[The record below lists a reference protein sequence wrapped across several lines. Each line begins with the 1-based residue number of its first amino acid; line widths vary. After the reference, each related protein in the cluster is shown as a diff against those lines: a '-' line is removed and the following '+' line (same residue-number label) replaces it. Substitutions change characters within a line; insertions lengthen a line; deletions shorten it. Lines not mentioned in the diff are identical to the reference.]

1 MSRPIFLTPE
11 MIAGASADF
20 AEQLAKAR
28 AFNGSVS
35 YSKTFTY
42 SADHRASLVFTPD
55 AYAKMRL
62 LVEGF
67 TTEVAW
73 HGVVSRS
80 ETDPARFDVTD
91 ILVYPQE
98 VTGGEVEMDQEG
110 YGKWLDEHLDDDR
123 FFHLQFQGHSHVDFQ
138 AFPSPT
144 DLDHQQQIL
153 SQIRKDGFYIFMI
166 ANKRHEYWMQI
177 FDLRENVCYDT
188 TDIEL
193 CLGEQ
198 SDDLKAFLADA
209 KAMVQTKTYGATGGW
224 AGKYGNYGNYS
235 GRGYYD
241 DYDPYDKSSNK
252 KGSKSTTGKDKKGK
266 ITPSDDTM
274 WERLYGDYDPD
285 KNRK

>member
-20 AEQLAKAR
+20 AEQLAKSR
-28 AFNGSVS
+28 AFNGSIS

-42 SADHRASLVFTPD
+42 SADHRARLVFTPD

-67 TTEVAW
+67 KTEVAW

-80 ETDPARFDVTD
+80 ETDPAQFDVTD

-144 DLDHQQQIL
+144 DLDHQQQVL
-153 SQIRKDGFYIFMI
+153 AQIRKDGFYIFMI

-177 FDLRENVCYDT
+177 FDLRENICYET
-188 TDIEL
+188 NDIDL
-193 CLGEQ
+193 CLGEHG
-198 SDDLKAFLADA
+198 DDLNDFLSIART
-209 KAMVQTKTYGATGGW
+209 MVKTKTYGATGGQF
-224 AGKYGNYGNYS
+224 GNYGDYS
-235 GRGYYD
+235 GRSYYD
-241 DYDPYDKSSNK
+241 DYDPYGTTKGYDKK
-252 KGSKSTTGKDKKGK
+252 DTKSTTKNKDKKGK
-266 ITPSDDTM
+266 ITPREDGM
-274 WERLYGDYDPD
+274 WEKLYGGYDPD